1 MQRDVLARIFE
12 WNNKAKRKPLV
23 LMGQKLQNGGRDAL
37 PRVRRTVGT
46 PPAGA

>member
-1 MQRDVLARIFE
+1 MSTDFE
-12 WNNKAKRKPLV
+12 
-23 LMGQKLQNGGRDAL
+23 QKLQNGGRDAL